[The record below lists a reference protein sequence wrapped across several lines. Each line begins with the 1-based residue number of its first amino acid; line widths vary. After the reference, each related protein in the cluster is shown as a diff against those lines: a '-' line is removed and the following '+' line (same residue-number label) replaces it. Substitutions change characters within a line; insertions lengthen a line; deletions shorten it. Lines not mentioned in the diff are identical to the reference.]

1 MRHLWF
7 TCSALALLLV
17 LAGCSSRP
25 DAPSGHGGGF
35 AGMRG
40 GRVAVSPAGEPLGL
54 PAHDEAAYVAAV
66 TQWFQAADLD
76 KDGVLSRAEMQADT
90 ARFFQAMDKDG
101 DHAVNTRELAE
112 YRQARLAALR
122 PPRPDE
128 GEGKSLPRRQGPPAD
143 LPAPAGGG
151 GGVGGGDVVMAAD
164 TNLDFRVT
172 LEELTHKALE
182 RLATMDSDHDGRV
195 TLAELQDW
203 AAQAYGE
210 KPSRGRGGGGGGG
223 GGHRRPSGGM

>member
-66 TQWFQAADLD
+66 TQWFQVADLD
-76 KDGVLSRAEMQADT
+76 KDGALSRAEMQADT

-101 DHAVNTRELAE
+101 DHAINTRELAE
-112 YRQARLAALR
+112 YRQARLVALR

-128 GEGKSLPRRQGPPAD
+128 GEGGRLPRRQGPPPD
-143 LPAPAGGG
+143 LPLLA

-182 RLATMDSDHDGRV
+182 RLAAMDSDHDGRV
-195 TLAELQDW
+195 TLAEVQTW
-203 AAQAYGE
+203 AEQAYDE
-210 KPSRGRGGGGGGG
+210 KPTRGRSG
-223 GGHRRPSGGM
+223 GGHRRSSGRM

>member
-25 DAPSGHGGGF
+25 DAPSGHPGGF

-76 KDGVLSRAEMQADT
+76 KDGVLSHAEIAADT
-90 ARFFQAMDKDG
+90 ARFFLAMDKDG
-101 DHAVNTRELAE
+101 DHGINTRELAE
-112 YRQARLAALR
+112 YRRARLAALR
-122 PPRPDE
+122 PPRPDD
-128 GEGKSLPRRQGPPAD
+128 GDGTGLPKRQGPPAD
-143 LPAPAGGG
+143 MPMLA

-172 LEELTHKALE
+172 LEELTRKALE
-182 RLATMDSDHDGRV
+182 RLDAMDSDKDGRV
-195 TLAELQDW
+195 TLAEVQAW
-203 AAQAYGE
+203 AEQAYDE
-210 KPSRGRGGGGGGG
+210 KPTRGRGGGHRSSGGGMGRG
-223 GGHRRPSGGM
+223 GR

>member
-17 LAGCSSRP
+17 QAGCSSRP

-122 PPRPDE
+122 PPRPDD
-128 GEGKSLPRRQGPPAD
+128 GEGGRQPRRQGPPPD
-143 LPAPAGGG
+143 LPLPA

-182 RLATMDSDHDGRV
+182 RLAAMDADHDGRV
-195 TLAELQDW
+195 TLAEVQAW
-203 AAQAYGE
+203 AEQAYDE
-210 KPSRGRGGGGGGG
+210 KPSRGRGGGGG
-223 GGHRRPSGGM
+223 HRRSSGGM